1 MVKEITSTER
11 VQKKGSSLY
20 ILLRKELCEK
30 LNIHENDL
38 IEIKLKKLNEDDKN
52 EKD

>member
-30 LNIHENDL
+30 LNIQENDL
-38 IEIKLKKLNEDDKN
+38 IEITLKKLNDNNKDK
-52 EKD
+52 K